1 MIKRAYQDGANAA
14 LKRFN
19 VREGSIV
26 GMLQD
31 ALPFLAAGAAKSTA
45 KSLAPGAFAKL
56 DQLQEMPGK
65 FLRRNLMPAHMQ
77 ASPADALMR
86 HLETAQPPPLSPH
99 MMGIR

>member
-1 MIKRAYQDGANAA
+1 MIRRAYQDGAYAA

-19 VREGSIV
+19 VREGSLMDTI
-26 GMLQD
+26 QT
-31 ALPFLAAGAAKSTA
+31 ALPFLAAGVAKTTA
-45 KSLAPGAFAKL
+45 KTLAPGAFAKL

-77 ASPADALMR
+77 TSPADALMR